1 MSVLNMIGFA
11 FMIASV
17 CYFLWEIAQIFYPS
31 EQVRMMRDESHDDEE

>member
-1 MSVLNMIGFA
+1 MSVLNLIGFA

-31 EQVRMMRDESHDDEE
+31 KQVRLMRDEYPDDEE